1 MKTYL
6 LYDLETSGLN
16 PAFDQILTFA
26 AIRTDTNFNELE
38 RHSFTIQLRPD
49 IVPSPQACIVHRLSY
64 DDLKDGLP
72 EYDAVKQ
79 IHEIVNKPGTVSL
92 GYNTLRFDDEFLRFS
107 FYRNLLDPYIHQYGN
122 GCSRMD
128 ILPLATLYY
137 VFKQEI
143 LKWPLNNGKP
153 SLKLE
158 KISEENVLVTSGR
171 AHEAMTDVEAT
182 CNLARIFFKEQEM
195 FNYSIDYFNKQK
207 DEKRIGKIEN
217 SIKLKGLPF
226 KLGIMVSHL
235 LGPDL
240 SYMAPV
246 IHIGQSRKYSNQSL
260 WLRLDKESILDFTA
274 NPEESIPL
282 VVRKKFGDLPIILPS
297 LDRFHEKLTK
307 DSIEKADMNINAISD
322 NPGDFFEII
331 DFHREFKYPYV
342 PDLDPDAALY
352 QDGFFLK
359 NEKKE
364 ILDFHEADFSGKV
377 QAISQMSSKRIK
389 VLAQRIIQRNYSA
402 ELLKSTSFEETDQQE
417 FSDHMSKIRKS
428 DAEHTVKGFRN
439 DTKLN
444 CEDAIKD
451 LEEIQKSEI
460 DSEQQDILS
469 WLNDYLKR
477 I

>member
-1 MKTYL
+1 VSFDACLFLFLIMKTYL

-182 CNLARIFFKEQEM
+182 CNLAQFFLTIFF
-195 FNYSIDYFNKQK
+195 
-207 DEKRIGKIEN
+207 
-217 SIKLKGLPF
+217 
-226 KLGIMVSHL
+226 LGGHSR
-235 LGPDL
+235 G
-240 SYMAPV
+240 MAIREGV
-246 IHIGQSRKYSNQSL
+246 T
-260 WLRLDKESILDFTA
+260 F
-274 NPEESIPL
+274 
-282 VVRKKFGDLPIILPS
+282 PS
-297 LDRFHEKLTK
+297 LGGGAN
-307 DSIEKADMNINAISD
+307 S
-322 NPGDFFEII
+322 
-331 DFHREFKYPYV
+331 
-342 PDLDPDAALY
+342 
-352 QDGFFLK
+352 FLCHF
-359 NEKKE
+359 
-364 ILDFHEADFSGKV
+364 LG
-377 QAISQMSSKRIK
+377 
-389 VLAQRIIQRNYSA
+389 
-402 ELLKSTSFEETDQQE
+402 
-417 FSDHMSKIRKS
+417 
-428 DAEHTVKGFRN
+428 GG
-439 DTKLN
+439 
-444 CEDAIKD
+444 
-451 LEEIQKSEI
+451 
-460 DSEQQDILS
+460 
-469 WLNDYLKR
+469 
-477 I
+477 